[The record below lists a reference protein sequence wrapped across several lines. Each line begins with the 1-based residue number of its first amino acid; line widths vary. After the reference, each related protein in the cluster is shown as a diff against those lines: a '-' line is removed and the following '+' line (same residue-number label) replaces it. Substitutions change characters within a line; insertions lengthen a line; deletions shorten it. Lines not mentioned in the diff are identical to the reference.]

1 MTSDQP
7 VANRISVNSAEQD
20 DQIDSVTVFQAD
32 RAEVKRRVKL
42 DLKQGQNH
50 VDIERLPTCINED
63 SIRVD
68 GTGTAI
74 IFDVVYHSPYR
85 QQQPSA
91 PTSDDPN
98 QQAVAESL
106 RVLESLRKEREVAKE
121 QSTFLTAYANT
132 LDSKNVTV
140 EDVGRFLDM
149 FGPRQVALAK
159 RVQELDVQVAEA
171 EKAYNEAQ
179 AKIYAD
185 QRGADRG
192 TRVTVTVL
200 AEVDGEAEL
209 MLTYVVSNARWTPLY
224 DVRASI
230 AKSPD
235 ATSTIALHYRASI
248 TQTTGENWSDVAL
261 TLSTASPQLGSN
273 VPNLSSWRIGFPAPP
288 PPLAPPPP
296 VALMARTAAS
306 PRYKGRER
314 EQLPIKAMRA
324 GSALPRMAV
333 RSARVVDTGVLS
345 ATFGISGRSNIPS
358 DEGSHKVVIAVLDL
372 TAELEWVCVPREQES
387 VFLRC
392 KVVNASEFT
401 LLPGEASVF
410 MDDNFVSK
418 SRIEHVAPNDSF
430 RTSLGTDSALRVT
443 YPPLR
448 TLNRTTNQSSF
459 FSGKDS
465 KQSVV
470 AHSQRITVR
479 NSRPSTVSG
488 LRILDHVPVSTDARI
503 KVNVLSPGGLGPVV
517 DESEAPDTNKN
528 KDRPWTNVQKGV
540 KARWADLDVGGE
552 GTVEWVC
559 EMQPNEELEL
569 ELSWEVSAP
578 AGQKWQT
585 V

>member
-1 MTSDQP
+1 MEQRIISDQANSRCHILHSTTMTSDQP

-85 QQQPSA
+85 QQPSA

-106 RVLESLRKEREVAKE
+106 RVLESLRKEREVAQE
-121 QSTFLTAYANT
+121 QSNFLTAYANT
-132 LDSKNVTV
+132 LDSKNVNV

-159 RVQELDVQVAEA
+159 RIQELDVEVREA
-171 EKAYNEAQ
+171 EEAYNEAQ

-185 QRGADRG
+185 RRGADRG
-192 TRVTVTVL
+192 TKITVTVL

-248 TQTTGENWSDVAL
+248 TQMTGENWSDVAL

-288 PPLAPPPP
+288 PPPAGG
-296 VALMARTAAS
+296 ALPAFRAAS
-306 PRYKGRER
+306 LNRDRHQQQQHSIP
-314 EQLPIKAMRA
+314 LRA
-324 GSALPRMAV
+324 QATGMALPKMAI
-333 RSARVVDTGVLS
+333 RSARVVDAGVLS
-345 ATFGISGRSNIPS
+345 ATFGISGRSDIPS

-392 KVVNASEFT
+392 KVLNASEFT

-418 SRIEHVAPNDSF
+418 SRIEVPVSRIPFTDAVSHISRSARRSKRLIQDLVRHRLCPSRDLPPASHSQPDNQPVQLL
-430 RTSLGTDSALRVT
+430 LGQRLQAIGYCALSAYYCPQFTPKHRLRVT
-443 YPPLR
+443 YPRPC
-448 TLNRTTNQSSF
+448 
-459 FSGKDS
+459 
-465 KQSVV
+465 
-470 AHSQRITVR
+470 
-479 NSRPSTVSG
+479 SRQHGCSDQGQCAVSWW
-488 LRILDHVPVSTDARI
+488 T
-503 KVNVLSPGGLGPVV
+503 
-517 DESEAPDTNKN
+517 
-528 KDRPWTNVQKGV
+528 RPCCG
-540 KARWADLDVGGE
+540 
-552 GTVEWVC
+552 
-559 EMQPNEELEL
+559 
-569 ELSWEVSAP
+569 
-578 AGQKWQT
+578 
-585 V
+585 